1 MINVCVRFAF
11 RGARVIC
18 VKNLLA
24 LISSVLMIIFR
35 KCFASISCGV
45 DKNRAA
51 VVLKTMKAPK
61 VGTAVMGKKL
71 ATQCYGSYAKVK
83 KLSGETIASEGSG
96 RGRVTIIL
104 VHV

>member
-24 LISSVLMIIFR
+24 LISSVLMIIFK

-61 VGTAVMGKKL
+61 VGDSGDGQKAGNTMLRPTGLMQRSKSFQVKL
-71 ATQCYGSYAKVK
+71 
-83 KLSGETIASEGSG
+83 
-96 RGRVTIIL
+96 
-104 VHV
+104 